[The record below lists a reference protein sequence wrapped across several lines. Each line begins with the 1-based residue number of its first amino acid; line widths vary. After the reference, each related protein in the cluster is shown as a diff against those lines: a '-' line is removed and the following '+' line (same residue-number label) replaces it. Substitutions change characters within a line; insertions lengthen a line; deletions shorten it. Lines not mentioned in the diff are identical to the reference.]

1 MTETRPPAAEPASA
15 PETITVPVSLKKLR
29 RIGARP
35 GFTDYLVQLWDR
47 RQFIAFDAQARVQT
61 ANDKDKLGSLW
72 LILTPLFNG
81 LTYYFIFGM
90 LLGTGRGI
98 DNFVGYLVIGIFTF
112 QFSASAILAGAR
124 SLVANESVI
133 KAFTFPRAAL
143 PIAANLR
150 ELLSSVPS
158 TIVMLLLVIVA
169 APVEE
174 ITWRWLLIIP
184 VMLLQH
190 LFNLGLSMLLAPFLY
205 KVHDIGNLLSFV
217 LRLWMYGSA
226 VFYSFD
232 RFNEYPP
239 LVKILEANPLFC
251 VIDIVRDSVLYA
263 ATPAWQSWATLA
275 VWSLGLLA
283 AGFFVF
289 WRQEESYGRVS

>member
-1 MTETRPPAAEPASA
+1 MTETRPRAMNSA
-15 PETITVPVSLKKLR
+15 PAEETITVPVSLKKLH

-35 GFTDYLVQLWDR
+35 DFTDYLVQLWDR
-47 RQFIAFDAQARVQT
+47 RQFIIFDAQARVQS

-112 QFSASAILAGAR
+112 QVSGTAVLQGAR

-143 PIAANLR
+143 PIAVNLR
-150 ELLSSVPS
+150 ELLSAIPS
-158 TIVMLLLVIVA
+158 TIVMLLIVIIA

-184 VMLLQH
+184 AILLQH
-190 LFNLGLSMLLAPFLY
+190 LFNLGIGMLLAPFLY
-205 KVHDIGNLLSFV
+205 KVHDIGNLLSF
-217 LRLWMYGSA
+217 LTRLWMYGSA
-226 VFYSFD
+226 VFYSLD
-232 RFNEYPP
+232 RFKDYPA
-239 LVKILEANPLFC
+239 LVKVLEANPLYI
-251 VIDIVRDSVLYA
+251 VIDIIRDSVLYA
-263 ATPAWQSWATLA
+263 TTPSWQSWAALTA
-275 VWSLGLLA
+275 WALGLLSI
-283 AGFFVF
+283 GFFVF